1 MKGEM
6 KREKREEGGERGRTG
21 ERKGVRGRE
30 ARARVW
36 KGNKEGGREARGRE
50 GGGWETVTGAEEIER
65 ETKVLFVLKCTT
77 W

>member
-1 MKGEM
+1 MGEM
-6 KREKREEGGERGRTG
+6 
-21 ERKGVRGRE
+21 KGVRGRE
-30 ARARVW
+30 ARARVR

-50 GGGWETVTGAEEIER
+50 GGGWETVKGAEEIER